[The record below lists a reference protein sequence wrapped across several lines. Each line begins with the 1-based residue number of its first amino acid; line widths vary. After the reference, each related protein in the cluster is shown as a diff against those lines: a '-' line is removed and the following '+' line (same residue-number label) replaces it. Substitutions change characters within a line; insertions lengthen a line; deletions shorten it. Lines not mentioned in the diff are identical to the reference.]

1 MAFVKAVRRG
11 DVEELQR
18 LLAEGAD
25 VGAVIEGGTER
36 TALHVSSEIGFE
48 KVVKAL
54 VEAGAD
60 AAAPDHEG
68 SSPLHLA
75 AAGRGNAAKVVKVL
89 LDAGANPNARDHF
102 KRTPL
107 HAAAGVGR
115 DETVR
120 ILLKMGAD
128 FAATDVD
135 GRTPRFLA
143 EHPAF
148 QPRGFPDTV
157 AILVAWEQKF
167 ARNQQQAARTRELQ
181 SLYDA

>member
-1 MAFVKAVRRG
+1 MALVKAVRRG
-11 DVEELQR
+11 DVDELHR

-25 VGAVIEGGTER
+25 VGAVIEGETER
-36 TALHVSSEIGFE
+36 TALHISSDLGFE

-60 AAAPDHEG
+60 AAAPDHKG
-68 SSPLHLA
+68 NSPLHLA
-75 AAGRGNAAKVVKVL
+75 AVGRGNTEKVVGIL
-89 LDAGANPNARDHF
+89 LHAGANPDARDHS

-107 HAAAGVGR
+107 HAAAGEGR

-120 ILLKMGAD
+120 IMIKQGAD
-128 FAATDVD
+128 FAVRDID

-143 EHPAF
+143 EHPVF

-157 AILVAWEQKF
+157 AILMALEQK
-167 ARNQQQAARTRELQ
+167 AARTRELN